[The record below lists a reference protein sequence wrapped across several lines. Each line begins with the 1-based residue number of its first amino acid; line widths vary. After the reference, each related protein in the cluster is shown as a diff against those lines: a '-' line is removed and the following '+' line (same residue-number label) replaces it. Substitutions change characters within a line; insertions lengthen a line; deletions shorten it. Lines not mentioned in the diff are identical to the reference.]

1 MESAGDNRTSPPS
14 PNLRAY
20 LAGGGAT
27 AALVAAAV
35 VVFVSVA
42 AFVGF
47 NGLPFGSDESPES
60 TVVVT
65 SGAPLAAATA
75 AAPTADA
82 VAARPARPSDA
93 AAAEIIA
100 ALPPGAAPPSGSAR
114 GGGSGTDTPTT
125 GDGTGPGPA
134 PPVDPPGP
142 GPGTAGPGPLGNAVG
157 GVEDTVNDLSG
168 LDLPLGDLTDD
179 VTKPLDEAVNGTL
192 NGAGGLLGANKLGDK
207 VGNGLGG
214 LTDELLP

>member
-1 MESAGDNRTSPPS
+1 
-14 PNLRAY
+14 
-20 LAGGGAT
+20 
-27 AALVAAAV
+27 V

-114 GGGSGTDTPTT
+114 GGSGADAPNT
-125 GDGTGPGPA
+125 GGGTGPGPA

-207 VGNGLGG
+207 VGNGLEG